1 MKPGDTGGGDPIGR
15 LQAGALAHRRL
26 ERKRGCPDEDRLRM
40 LVPGLAEPVEAGKLL
55 AHAAECDWCGTVLRE
70 AAQDLAEPPTA
81 EEEELA
87 GMSRL
92 ADPRRRRELAELI
105 AGAPKPARRPWFPIL
120 RWSAAGLMAAA
131 ALLGVVV
138 YPQWARS
145 PARTGRLLAQAYTEH
160 RQMEMRLPGADWG
173 PERTEMGTESSSLS
187 EPVALLDARG
197 NIKRAVEGNPNDPRW
212 LQLEGRAE
220 LLGGKEDAAI
230 AELEHAR
237 SLRPADSTILADLG
251 AAYFQ
256 KAAKTDDPKLYSSA
270 FEALSEGA
278 RLKPDDPVL
287 AFNRALAAE
296 HIFAFNVANEAWQA
310 YLRMDSTSRFASEA
324 REHLDKV
331 KKNLNNSGLTPP
343 PQPPTH

>member
-1 MKPGDTGGGDPIGR
+1 
-15 LQAGALAHRRL
+15 
-26 ERKRGCPDEDRLRM
+26 
-40 LVPGLAEPVEAGKLL
+40 
-55 AHAAECDWCGTVLRE
+55 
-70 AAQDLAEPPTA
+70 
-81 EEEELA
+81 
-87 GMSRL
+87 
-92 ADPRRRRELAELI
+92 
-105 AGAPKPARRPWFPIL
+105 
-120 RWSAAGLMAAA
+120 LMAAA
-131 ALLGVVV
+131 ALAAVVI

-145 PARTGRLLAQAYTEH
+145 PARTGRMLAQAYTEH
-160 RQMEMRLPGADWG
+160 RQMEMRLPGAEWG
-173 PERTEMGTESSSLS
+173 PERTEMGSESSSLS

-237 SLRPADSTILADLG
+237 SLRTSDSTILADLG

-278 RLKPDDPVL
+278 RMKPDDPVL

-296 HIFAFNVANEAWQA
+296 HIFAFNVANEAWHT

-343 PQPPTH
+343 PQPLTR